1 MEVKNVWK
9 KYRESTDWVLK
20 QVNLS
25 LQKGDGVIIYGPNG
39 SGKSTLIK
47 IMAGLIPP
55 TKGEVTVLNSH
66 PLDKKVKNK
75 LGVVLHEPM
84 LYRELTVSENLSLFK
99 KLYKITR
106 TDEMLS
112 NFIELLGIRRYW
124 NARVNE
130 LSFGWRRRV
139 DILRAL
145 VHNPSI
151 FMIDEPTTGLDEASF
166 SNLVRIINELN
177 SMGKTIILSSPHT
190 LPRELVEGKKVFYI
204 REGRLVS

>member
-1 MEVKNVWK
+1 M
-9 KYRESTDWVLK
+9 
-20 QVNLS
+20 NLS
-25 LQKGDGVIIYGPNG
+25 IKEGDGIIIYGPNG

-47 IMAGLIPP
+47 IMTGLIPP
-55 TKGEVTVLNSH
+55 TKGEVYIYDVH

-99 KLYKITR
+99 KLYKVSGTHKMFTNIV
-106 TDEMLS
+106 
-112 NFIELLGIRRYW
+112 ELLGVKKYW
-124 NARVNE
+124 NVRVSE

-166 SNLVRIINELN
+166 SNLVRIINDLN
-177 SMGKTIILSSPHT
+177 SMGKTVILSSPHT
-190 LPRELVEGKKVFYI
+190 LPKELVEGKKVFRI
-204 REGRLVS
+204 RDGRLVS